1 MNKLSKILLAIIIL
15 LIIALGVMTYYYF
28 YWRDGYLSAVNELM
42 KTNEAIR
49 EKGYEIQV
57 EDEGQTYVLKELNED
72 FLFLEEGK

>member
-15 LIIALGVMTYYYF
+15 LVIALGIMIYYYF
-28 YWRDGYLSAVNELM
+28 YWRDGYLSAANELM